1 MRKYVRRVLAAANVR
16 GEVENVER
24 LAEVVESADVDAI
37 ALVGDLAGKE
47 KKAESYR
54 AVFKALAKLN
64 KPAFYVPGPNDAP
77 VYEYLREAYNIEV
90 VFPFLHGVHGTFGFG
105 PGYVV
110 FAGMGGEIVDDP
122 DFIREEIEAL
132 RYPGWEAEYRMK
144 VLRELKDYQKVFL
157 FATKPEHKGLGEQ
170 GSEVVAELI
179 KTFKPRVA
187 IVAGPNL
194 PGADLKHEM
203 LGTTL
208 VVMPGSLSEGDFS
221 VIDINTQKF
230 ETGNVR

>member
-1 MRKYVRRVLAAANVR
+1 MRKYVRRVLATAHVR
-16 GEVENVER
+16 GDAEAIER
-24 LAEVVESADVDAI
+24 LAEVVGSAEVDAI

-47 KKAESYR
+47 KKPEAYR
-54 AVFKALAKLN
+54 RVFKALGRLN
-64 KPAFYVPGPNDAP
+64 LPSFFVPGPGDAP
-77 VYEYLREAYNIEV
+77 VHEYLREAYNIEV
-90 VFPFLHGVHGTFGFG
+90 VFPFLHGVHGTFAFS

-110 FAGMGGEIVDDP
+110 FAGMGGAIEDDP
-122 DFIREEIEAL
+122 DFVREEVKEL
-132 RYPGWEAEYRMK
+132 RYPGWEAEYRLK

-157 FATKPEHKGLGEQ
+157 FSTAPEHKGLGEK
-170 GSEVVAELI
+170 GSEEVAELI
-179 KTFKPRVA
+179 KTYSPRVA

-203 LGTTL
+203 LGSTL

-221 VIDINTQKF
+221 IVDLHDLKI

>member
-1 MRKYVRRVLAAANVR
+1 MRKYVRKVLATANVR
-16 GEVENVER
+16 GNLEHLKRLGEVLQNTD
-24 LAEVVESADVDAI
+24 ADAI

-47 KKAESYR
+47 KKAETYR
-54 AVFKALAKLN
+54 AIFKSLASFH
-64 KPAFYVPGPNDAP
+64 KPAFYVPGPGDAP

-90 VFPFLHGVHGTFGFG
+90 VFPFLHGVHGTFGFA

-122 DFIREEIEAL
+122 DFIREEVEAL
-132 RYPGWEAEYRMK
+132 RYPGWEAEYRLK

-157 FATKPEHKGLGEQ
+157 FATKPKHKGLGEE
-170 GSEVVAELI
+170 GSEEVAELI

-194 PGADLKHEM
+194 PGADLKHEF
-203 LGTTL
+203 LGRTL
-208 VVMPGSLSEGDFS
+208 VVMPGSLDEGDF
-221 VIDINTQKF
+221 VIVDINEQKF

>member
-24 LAEVVESADVDAI
+24 LAQVIEDADVDAI

-47 KKAESYR
+47 KKAEGYR

-77 VYEYLREAYNIEV
+77 VHEYLREAYNIEV

-105 PGYVV
+105 PGYVA

-122 DFIREEIEAL
+122 DFVREEVQAL
-132 RYPGWEAEYRMK
+132 RYPGWEAEYRLK

-157 FATKPEHKGLGEQ
+157 FATQPLHKGLGEA

-179 KTFKPRVA
+179 KTYAPRLA
-187 IVAGPNL
+187 IVTGPNL
-194 PGADLKHEM
+194 PGPDLKHEM

-208 VVMPGSLSEGDFS
+208 VVMPGSLAEGDFS
-221 VIDINTQKF
+221 VIDLHTQKI

>member
-1 MRKYVRRVLAAANVR
+1 
-16 GEVENVER
+16 
-24 LAEVVESADVDAI
+24 
-37 ALVGDLAGKE
+37 
-47 KKAESYR
+47 
-54 AVFKALAKLN
+54 
-64 KPAFYVPGPNDAP
+64 
-77 VYEYLREAYNIEV
+77 
-90 VFPFLHGVHGTFGFG
+90 
-105 PGYVV
+105 
-110 FAGMGGEIVDDP
+110 
-122 DFIREEIEAL
+122 
-132 RYPGWEAEYRMK
+132 MK

-157 FATKPEHKGLGEQ
+157 FATKPEHKGLGDE

-221 VIDINTQKF
+221 VIDINSQKF